1 MSDCIIDYDITERK
15 SFEKVRDWMEQI
27 RQSDPTNETCKI
39 LIGNKCDLEGERQVS
54 TEEGHELA
62 KELDVP
68 FLETS
73 AKDNSNVEQVFVDM
87 AAAMQANA
95 GVLATGVGQ
104 QSWVSKQIVSDTL
117 VSVIT
122 FLAQTPN

>member
-87 AAAMQANA
+87 AAAMQAKA

-104 QSWVSKQIVSDTL
+104 GTN
-117 VSVIT
+117 IT
-122 FLAQTPN
+122 KGLAIGGEKKCC

>member
-54 TEEGHELA
+54 IEEGHELA

-87 AAAMQANA
+87 AAAMQAKA

-104 QSWVSKQIVSDTL
+104 
-117 VSVIT
+117 
-122 FLAQTPN
+122 